1 MSEENLLSIAGLLS
15 FFLGTISL
23 YIVYRSNHLKWN
35 EKAAGYILSW
45 IFLVKSIAYPCDAY
59 VLQVT
64 NGGVELDGGWEFFFA
79 LSNIQNYIFMP
90 LCFALSL
97 VFPVSVLRT
106 RNQVKIALSV
116 FVLLVLYRVIVHV
129 SLGVHSLE
137 LVGLEYILT
146 TVIWTSNYIHFKIK
160 NLHEP
165 NKGNGR
171 IANISA
177 LLLML
182 PTGFNWFVWVGVFT
196 RSDYF
201 YFEDIRLGLDESGSF
216 SEYFWLLSLTVSI
229 CGALCIVITSL
240 GIFYLNGEMDG
251 VGIAVLAYMS
261 LGVVAHFVYL
271 SGAGTSSWLFTAGG
285 NPEETLTST
294 WNIFTRQAHYT
305 IGRPVIA
312 MIILIQYGIYDLG
325 DKRNYAIAKTQAI
338 LIIVIATAALMEMVQ
353 LVLPIDQTL
362 SAGILGIFIA
372 LGLGWEERT
381 FHGVATNPRRVSEI
395 LSGSEWDAPE
405 IPIPERAYNNFN
417 VSLAI
422 FVLLSIFLAYVVD
435 ISNVLLDNVS

>member
-182 PTGFNWFVWVGVFT
+182 HTGFNWFVWVGVFT

-353 LVLPIDQTL
+353 LVLPIAQTL

-395 LSGSEWDAPE
+395 LSGSDWDAPE
-405 IPIPERAYNNFN
+405 ISIPERAYNNFN

>member
-23 YIVYRSNHLKWN
+23 YLVNRSNHLKWN

-45 IFLVKSIAYPCDAY
+45 IFLVKAISYPCDAY
-59 VLQVT
+59 VLQIT
-64 NGGVELDGGWEFFFA
+64 NGGTNFVQPWEYFYA
-79 LSNIQNYIFMP
+79 LSNLQNFVFMP

-106 RNQVKIALSV
+106 KNQIKIALLV
-116 FVLLVLYRVIVHV
+116 FTFLVSYRVIVYV
-129 SLGVHSLE
+129 SVGVNSLE

-146 TVIWTSNYIHFKIK
+146 TIIWTSNYVHFKIK
-160 NLHEP
+160 NLNEP

-182 PTGFNWFVWVGVFT
+182 HTGFNWFVWVGVFT

-201 YFEDIRLGLDESGSF
+201 YFEDVRLGLDESGSF
-216 SEYFWLLSLTVSI
+216 SEYFWLLSLTISI
-229 CGALCIVITSL
+229 CGAICIVITSL

-251 VGIAVLAYMS
+251 VGIATLTYLS
-261 LGVVAHFVYL
+261 LGVVTHFVYL
-271 SGAGTSSWLFTAGG
+271 SGAGTTAWFFTAED
-285 NPEETLTST
+285 NLTST

-312 MIILIQYGIYDLG
+312 MIILLQYGIYDLS
-325 DKRNYAIAKTQAI
+325 DSRNYGVAKTQSI

-362 SAGILGIFIA
+362 SAGFLGIFIA

-381 FHGVATNPRRVSEI
+381 FHGVATNPRRVSQM

-405 IPIPERAYNNFN
+405 IDISERAYNSFN
-417 VSLAI
+417 ISLAI
-422 FVLLSIFLAYVVD
+422 FVFLSIFLAYVVD
-435 ISNVLLDNVS
+435 VSNVLVV

>member
-64 NGGVELDGGWEFFFA
+64 NGGVEFGGGWEFFFA

-160 NLHEP
+160 NLDEP
-165 NKGNGR
+165 INGNGR

-182 PTGFNWFVWVGVFT
+182 HTGFNWFVWVGVFT

-325 DKRNYAIAKTQAI
+325 EKRNYAIAKTQAI

>member
-182 PTGFNWFVWVGVFT
+182 HTGFNWFVWVGVFT

-325 DKRNYAIAKTQAI
+325 EKRNYAIAKTQAI
-338 LIIVIATAALMEMVQ
+338 PVSYTHLT
-353 LVLPIDQTL
+353 LPTK
-362 SAGILGIFIA
+362 A
-372 LGLGWEERT
+372 
-381 FHGVATNPRRVSEI
+381 
-395 LSGSEWDAPE
+395 
-405 IPIPERAYNNFN
+405 
-417 VSLAI
+417 
-422 FVLLSIFLAYVVD
+422 
-435 ISNVLLDNVS
+435 

>member
-106 RNQVKIALSV
+106 RKQVKIALSV

-182 PTGFNWFVWVGVFT
+182 HTGFNWFVWVGVFT
-196 RSDYF
+196 RSAYF

-325 DKRNYAIAKTQAI
+325 EKRNYAIAKTQAI

-381 FHGVATNPRRVSEI
+381 FHGVATNLRRVSEI
-395 LSGSEWDAPE
+395 LSGSEWDSPE

-435 ISNVLLDNVS
+435 ISNVVLDNVS

>member
-171 IANISA
+171 IAKISA
-177 LLLML
+177 LVLML
-182 PTGFNWFVWVGVFT
+182 LSGLNWFVWGGVFT

-325 DKRNYAIAKTQAI
+325 EKRNYAIAKTQAI

-395 LSGSEWDAPE
+395 LSGSEWDSPE

>member
-182 PTGFNWFVWVGVFT
+182 HTGFNWFVWVGVFT

-285 NPEETLTST
+285 DPEEKLTST

-325 DKRNYAIAKTQAI
+325 EKRNYAIAKTQAI

-372 LGLGWEERT
+372 LGLGWERKHSMGWPQIQGGLAKFSQEASGTLLRFPYQKEHTITSTYHWPSSCSCLFSWPMWLTFRT
-381 FHGVATNPRRVSEI
+381 CCLVI
-395 LSGSEWDAPE
+395 
-405 IPIPERAYNNFN
+405 
-417 VSLAI
+417 
-422 FVLLSIFLAYVVD
+422 
-435 ISNVLLDNVS
+435 

>member
-1 MSEENLLSIAGLLS
+1 
-15 FFLGTISL
+15 
-23 YIVYRSNHLKWN
+23 
-35 EKAAGYILSW
+35 
-45 IFLVKSIAYPCDAY
+45 
-59 VLQVT
+59 
-64 NGGVELDGGWEFFFA
+64 VELDGGWEFFFA

-182 PTGFNWFVWVGVFT
+182 HTGFNWFVWVGVFT

-261 LGVVAHFVYL
+261 LGIVAHFVYL

-325 DKRNYAIAKTQAI
+325 EKRNYAIAKTQAI

>member
-23 YIVYRSNHLKWN
+23 YIVYRSNNLKWN

-45 IFLVKSIAYPCDAY
+45 IFLVKSISYPCDAY

-64 NGGVELDGGWEFFFA
+64 NGGVEFAGGWEFFFA

-182 PTGFNWFVWVGVFT
+182 HTGFNWFVWVGVFT

-229 CGALCIVITSL
+229 CGALCIVITAL

-325 DKRNYAIAKTQAI
+325 DKSNYAIAKTQSI

-405 IPIPERAYNNFN
+405 ITIPERAYNNFN
-417 VSLAI
+417 LSLAI

>member
-23 YIVYRSNHLKWN
+23 YLVNRSNHLKWN

-45 IFLVKSIAYPCDAY
+45 IFLVKAISYPCDAY
-59 VLQVT
+59 VLQIT
-64 NGGVELDGGWEFFFA
+64 NGGTNFVQPWEYFYA
-79 LSNIQNYIFMP
+79 LSNLQNFVFMP

-106 RNQVKIALSV
+106 KNQIKIALLV
-116 FVLLVLYRVIVHV
+116 FTFLVSYRVIVYV
-129 SLGVHSLE
+129 SVGVNSLE

-146 TVIWTSNYIHFKIK
+146 TIIWTSNYVHFKIK
-160 NLHEP
+160 NLNEP

-182 PTGFNWFVWVGVFT
+182 HTGFNWFVWVGVFT

-201 YFEDIRLGLDESGSF
+201 YFEDVRLGLDGSGSF
-216 SEYFWLLSLTVSI
+216 SEYFWLLSLTISI
-229 CGALCIVITSL
+229 CGAICIVITSL

-251 VGIAVLAYMS
+251 VGIATLTYLS
-261 LGVVAHFVYL
+261 LGVVTHFVYL
-271 SGAGTSSWLFTAGG
+271 SGAGTTAWFFTAED
-285 NPEETLTST
+285 NLTST

-312 MIILIQYGIYDLG
+312 MIILLQYGIYDLS
-325 DKRNYAIAKTQAI
+325 DSRNYAVAKTQSI

-362 SAGILGIFIA
+362 SAGFLGIFIA

-381 FHGVATNPRRVSEI
+381 FHGVATNPRRVSQM

-405 IPIPERAYNNFN
+405 IDISERAYNSFN
-417 VSLAI
+417 ISLAI
-422 FVLLSIFLAYVVD
+422 FVFLSIFLAYVVD
-435 ISNVLLDNVS
+435 VSNVLVV

>member
-1 MSEENLLSIAGLLS
+1 M
-15 FFLGTISL
+15 
-23 YIVYRSNHLKWN
+23 
-35 EKAAGYILSW
+35 
-45 IFLVKSIAYPCDAY
+45 
-59 VLQVT
+59 
-64 NGGVELDGGWEFFFA
+64 
-79 LSNIQNYIFMP
+79 
-90 LCFALSL
+90 
-97 VFPVSVLRT
+97 
-106 RNQVKIALSV
+106 
-116 FVLLVLYRVIVHV
+116 
-129 SLGVHSLE
+129 
-137 LVGLEYILT
+137 
-146 TVIWTSNYIHFKIK
+146 
-160 NLHEP
+160 LH
-165 NKGNGR
+165 
-171 IANISA
+171 
-177 LLLML
+177 
-182 PTGFNWFVWVGVFT
+182 TGFNWFVWVGVFT

-229 CGALCIVITSL
+229 CGALCIVITAL

-325 DKRNYAIAKTQAI
+325 EKRNYAIAKTQAI

-422 FVLLSIFLAYVVD
+422 FVLLSVFLAYVVD

>member
-1 MSEENLLSIAGLLS
+1 MSEENLLTIAGLLS
-15 FFLGTISL
+15 FFLGTIAL

-45 IFLVKSIAYPCDAY
+45 IFLVKAIAYPCDAY

-97 VFPVSVLRT
+97 VFPISVLRT

-116 FVLLVLYRVIVHV
+116 FVFLVLYRVIVHV

-182 PTGFNWFVWVGVFT
+182 HTGFNWFVWVGVFT

-251 VGIAVLAYMS
+251 VGIAALAYIS

-325 DKRNYAIAKTQAI
+325 EKRNYAIAKTQAI

-405 IPIPERAYNNFN
+405 ISIPERAYKNFN
-417 VSLAI
+417 ISLAI

>member
-23 YIVYRSNHLKWN
+23 YLVNRSNHLKWN

-45 IFLVKSIAYPCDAY
+45 IFLVKAISYPCDAY
-59 VLQVT
+59 VLQIT
-64 NGGVELDGGWEFFFA
+64 NGGTNFVQPWEYFYA
-79 LSNIQNYIFMP
+79 LSNLQNFVFMP

-106 RNQVKIALSV
+106 KNQIKIALLV
-116 FVLLVLYRVIVHV
+116 FTFLVSYRVIVYV
-129 SLGVHSLE
+129 SVGVNSLE

-146 TVIWTSNYIHFKIK
+146 TIIWTSNYVHFKIK
-160 NLHEP
+160 NLNEP

-182 PTGFNWFVWVGVFT
+182 HTGFNWFVWVGVFT

-201 YFEDIRLGLDESGSF
+201 YFEDVRLGLDESGSF
-216 SEYFWLLSLTVSI
+216 SEYFWLLSLTISI
-229 CGALCIVITSL
+229 CGAICIVITSL

-251 VGIAVLAYMS
+251 VGIATLTYLS
-261 LGVVAHFVYL
+261 LGVVTHFVYL
-271 SGAGTSSWLFTAGG
+271 SGAGTTAWFFTAED
-285 NPEETLTST
+285 NLTST

-312 MIILIQYGIYDLG
+312 MIILLQYGIYDLS
-325 DKRNYAIAKTQAI
+325 DSRNYAVAKTQSI

-362 SAGILGIFIA
+362 SAGFLGIFIA

-381 FHGVATNPRRVSEI
+381 FHGVATNPRRVSQM

-405 IPIPERAYNNFN
+405 IDISERAYNSFN
-417 VSLAI
+417 ISLAI
-422 FVLLSIFLAYVVD
+422 FVFLSIFLAYVVD
-435 ISNVLLDNVS
+435 VSNVLVV

>member
-64 NGGVELDGGWEFFFA
+64 NGGVELDGGGEFFFA

-182 PTGFNWFVWVGVFT
+182 HTGFNWFVWVGVFT

-325 DKRNYAIAKTQAI
+325 EKRNYAIAKTQAI

>member
-182 PTGFNWFVWVGVFT
+182 HTGFNWFVWVGVFT

-229 CGALCIVITSL
+229 CGALCIVITAL

-261 LGVVAHFVYL
+261 LGIVAHFVYL

-325 DKRNYAIAKTQAI
+325 DKSNYAIAKTQSI

-405 IPIPERAYNNFN
+405 ITIPERAYNNFN
-417 VSLAI
+417 LSLAI

>member
-23 YIVYRSNHLKWN
+23 YIVYRSNNLKWN

-182 PTGFNWFVWVGVFT
+182 HTGFNWFVWVGVFT

-229 CGALCIVITSL
+229 CGALCIVITAL

-325 DKRNYAIAKTQAI
+325 EKRNYAIAKTQAI

-405 IPIPERAYNNFN
+405 IPIPERAFNNFN

-435 ISNVLLDNVS
+435 ISNVLLENVS